1 VRNNSS
7 LLIRLQ
13 PSVQKYNKF
22 ETKLTLDEQISYTKQ
37 ELDTYK
43 NNKYSAKEIV
53 DWLESVYSSLI
64 ELKTKLVG
72 DEI

>member
-1 VRNNSS
+1 
-7 LLIRLQ
+7 
-13 PSVQKYNKF
+13 
-22 ETKLTLDEQISYTKQ
+22 LTLDEQISYTKQ
-37 ELDTYK
+37 ELDAYK

-53 DWLESVYSSLI
+53 DWLESIYSSLI